1 MLAILSFFYGA
12 SLGSFVQVLVTR
24 LHVANVLNARSK
36 CLSCGTTIKWFDLI
50 PVLSYLVL
58 RGKCRVCKSSFGI
71 ASLIIEMLFGAVF
84 VCVYYAVL
92 AGRGVSVESFSWLLY
107 YTLFVVVLG
116 AITLYDLKHKMIPS
130 AFFIIFLVLSFITM
144 ITRFFVEQDP
154 YIFLSPLV
162 VALPFGVAYLIT
174 KGKALGFGDI
184 LMYIAVGGFLGI
196 LQGLAVLILSVWIG
210 GIVGIILHLKNR
222 KTYSMKTALP
232 FVPFITLAFLIVL
245 FTGIDV
251 TSIGY
256 ILTWWYY

>member
-1 MLAILSFFYGA
+1 
-12 SLGSFVQVLVTR
+12 
-24 LHVANVLNARSK
+24 
-36 CLSCGTTIKWFDLI
+36 
-50 PVLSYLVL
+50 
-58 RGKCRVCKSSFGI
+58 
-71 ASLIIEMLFGAVF
+71 MLFGAVF

-92 AGRGVSVESFSWLLY
+92 VGRGVTIESFSWLLY

-130 AFFIIFLVLSFITM
+130 IFFIIFLVLSCITM
-144 ITRFFVEQDP
+144 IVRFVVEQDP
-154 YIFLSPLV
+154 YIFLSPIV
-162 VALPFGVAYLIT
+162 IALPFGVAYLIT

-184 LMYIAVGGFLGI
+184 LMYIAVGGFLSI
-196 LQGLAVLILSVWIG
+196 LEGLAVLILSVWIG

-245 FTGIDV
+245 FTGIDIS
-251 TSIGY
+251 SIGH